1 MLKKNYQLE
10 ASINQTKL
18 MLDSNVRELRAV
30 METILNLYNFKS
42 GKKYKMNSFLRMLV
56 G

>member
-1 MLKKNYQLE
+1 
-10 ASINQTKL
+10 

-30 METILNLYNFKS
+30 METILRLHNHKM
-42 GKKYKMNSFLRMLV
+42 GEKYKMNSFLRMLV